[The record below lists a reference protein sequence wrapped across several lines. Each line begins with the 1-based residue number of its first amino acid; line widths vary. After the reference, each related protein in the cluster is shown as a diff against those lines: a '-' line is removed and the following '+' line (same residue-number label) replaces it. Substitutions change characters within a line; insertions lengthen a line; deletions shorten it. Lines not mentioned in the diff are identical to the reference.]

1 LTLSEGSY
9 ELRFIP
15 EALKEWQKL
24 DNSVRAPLAKRL
36 GKRLENPRV
45 ENERLSSDLNQCFKL
60 KDNKTGYRLV
70 YTLSEEEHILTVL
83 AVGRRADKAVYKVTR
98 IRS

>member
-1 LTLSEGSY
+1 M
-9 ELRFIP
+9 
-15 EALKEWQKL
+15 ALKEWQKL
-24 DNSVRAPLAKRL
+24 DNSVRLPLDKRL
-36 GKRLENPRV
+36 RKRLEHPLV
-45 ENERLSSDLNQCFKL
+45 ENERLSSDLNHCFKL

-70 YTLSEEEHILTVL
+70 YTVSEEEHILTVL

>member
-1 LTLSEGSY
+1 LTPSEASY

-24 DNSVRAPLAKRL
+24 DNSVRSPLAKRL
-36 GKRLENPRV
+36 MKRLENPRA
-45 ENERLSSDLNQCFKL
+45 ENERLSSDLNHCFKL

-70 YTLSEEEHILTVL
+70 YTLAEEEHILTVL